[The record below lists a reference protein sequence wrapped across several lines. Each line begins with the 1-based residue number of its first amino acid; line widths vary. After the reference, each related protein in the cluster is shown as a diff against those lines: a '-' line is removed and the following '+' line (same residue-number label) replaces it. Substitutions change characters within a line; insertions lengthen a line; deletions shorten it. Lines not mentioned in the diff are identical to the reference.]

1 MTQVASSVIPLLL
14 FLFQVVLNTMQW
26 MIFLKEINTVPSKDK
41 KMIDSY
47 ESIDSHQQERVK
59 ETVSLLLVKVLFC
72 LQVHA

>member
-14 FLFQVVLNTMQW
+14 FLFQDVLNTMQW

-47 ESIDSHQQERVK
+47 ESIERVK

>member
-1 MTQVASSVIPLLL
+1 
-14 FLFQVVLNTMQW
+14 

-47 ESIDSHQQERVK
+47 EGIDSHQQERVK